1 MIKGL
6 INWLSGKKDQLVQGL
21 KITPP
26 KAAPKPVVTTNK
38 TYLVDATEPLYVINE
53 PIPTSNTLPMRA
65 IGETTGGQTLGSI
78 PQQALALRQVVNDAL
93 AYMKSKS
100 PKTITKWAATSAL
113 NLYPRAGQDIN
124 AYYDRSSLK
133 FFYFTDTVR
142 KKNIFACDSRSV
154 VTHEF
159 GHAFLDIIRP
169 DLWSLAAPEVW
180 AFHEAFGDITAL
192 ISSLQ
197 FPQLIDKAIADTG
210 SDLTKSNVL
219 TRLAIDMGIGLYNL
233 TNGADGELSNCLRD
247 LSIKF
252 QYAKPETLPRSGP
265 DNVLINESH
274 SFSRVFSSMFYDL
287 LIRMMKQNITA
298 GQNAKTALINAR
310 DTITSYFLQASVR
323 AAASTRFFKS
333 VCQEM
338 LLSDQRNANK
348 YQQIMTQCFAD
359 SKITTTPIAMLRTM
373 SLEDVLNN
381 IKGDYEIDD
390 EDMIVVRTTSSKTIK
405 LVDEAG
411 IMALNDNPL
420 LSVEVEVAAQSAYYF
435 TNEGQLEH
443 VEETPHTEVVA
454 AALDC
459 LNQLNT
465 KNLVGHHDKAL
476 FEVIDNKLVRRQI
489 ACGCNKPNYCIPGSP
504 EYQKPWK
511 PKNNS
516 GCVKC
521 GKGCEPRPCDCAP
534 TPMPTPPKL
543 GCYTK
548 VNTGGISK
556 YTVGSSISRKVC

>member
-6 INWLSGKKDQLVQGL
+6 INWLISKKDQVVQGL
-21 KITPP
+21 AIATP
-26 KAAPKPVVTTNK
+26 KASPKPVVKTNK
-38 TYLVDATEPLYVINE
+38 TYLVDASEPLYVINE
-53 PIPTSNTLPMRA
+53 TITANILPMRA

-78 PQQALALRQVVNDAL
+78 PQQALALRQIVNNAL

-100 PKTITKWAATSAL
+100 PKTINKWASTSAL

-133 FFYFTDTVR
+133 FFYFKDTVR
-142 KKNIFACDSRSV
+142 GKNIFACDSRSV
-154 VTHEF
+154 VAHEF

-197 FPQLIDKAIADTG
+197 FPQLIDKALADTG
-210 SDLTKSNVL
+210 SDLTKSNVIS
-219 TRLAIDMGIGLYNL
+219 RLAIDMGVGLYNL

-252 QYAKPETLPRSGP
+252 QYVKPETLPTYGP
-265 DNVLINESH
+265 DNILINESH
-274 SFSRVFSSMFYDL
+274 NFSRVFSSMFYDL
-287 LIRMMKQNITA
+287 LLRIMKKNITT
-298 GQNAKTALINAR
+298 GQSAKIALTAAR
-310 DTITSYFLQASVR
+310 DTITSYFLQACTK

-338 LLSDQRNANK
+338 LLADQRNGNK
-348 YQQIMTQCFAD
+348 YQQIMTQCFTD
-359 SKITTTPIAMLRTM
+359 SKITTAPIAMLRTM

-381 IKGDYEIDD
+381 IKDEYEIDD
-390 EDMIVVRTTSSKTIK
+390 EDVIVVRTTSSKTIK

-411 IMALNDNPL
+411 ILALHYNPL
-420 LSVEVEVAAQSAYYF
+420 LSVEVEVAAQSAYF
-435 TNEGQLEH
+435 FSPEGQLEH
-443 VEETPHTEVVA
+443 VEKTTHAEVVE
-454 AALDC
+454 AALNC
-459 LNQLNT
+459 LNQLNV
-465 KNLVGHHDKAL
+465 KNLVGNHDKAI
-476 FEVIDNKLVRRQI
+476 FEVIDNKLVRKQI
-489 ACGCNKPNYCIPGSP
+489 ACSCNKPNYCIPGSP

-516 GCVKC
+516 GCIKC
-521 GKGCEPRPCDCAP
+521 GKGCEPKPCDCASP
-534 TPMPTPPKL
+534 PVPAPPKI

-548 VNTGGISK
+548 VSTGGITK
-556 YTVGSSISRKVC
+556 YSVGSSISRKVC